1 MSRIEARKRMG
12 EDGGKGKLLNDIQ
25 SLSKALNIDKTQPN
39 TSLKNPSKSNFKDTS
54 SNQEPSSKDKKSMWS
69 WKGFKALTGALNKRF
84 NCSFSLHVHLVQ
96 GLPPECDGLSL
107 RVHWKRRDTEFT
119 TRPARVL
126 DGVSEFEQQLT
137 HVCSVYGS
145 RNGSRSSAKYEARH
159 FLLYVSVVGRPEL
172 DLGKHRLDLTRL
184 LPLNL
189 EELEEEDSSGKWT
202 TSFKLSGIAKGA
214 TLNVSFGYTV
224 VENNAVRPATHSD
237 LPRGLSLRENRDDDS
252 ALRRGKTLPSR
263 SHVLSHSVREVKDLH
278 EVLPAARSTLSDSVN
293 ILYQKFDEEKL
304 SISVEK
310 PKLQYMKP
318 KSYTDD
324 TEEDNVKTQC
334 EVSAQSEIP
343 DLEYMNTKS
352 YTDDADEDNVKTQ
365 CEVSA
370 QSETPDLE
378 YMEPKS
384 HTDDADEDK
393 VQTHCEVTAQSL
405 EEHNTVLLTEEK
417 VKLGLDIVKSTV
429 GSLQHNLDINVGSP
443 DRVASEEDTKIQE
456 SQGHIDD
463 FVETDFNFKEDD
475 FCNTDSLMKE
485 LESALSSV
493 SNLLKESSDSQ
504 EDECQIL
511 SEEKYLGAESI
522 DKVSG
527 VEKSI
532 SMDDVTD
539 SAACEFLD
547 MLGIEH
553 SPFGLS
559 SESEPESPRERLLR
573 QFEKDSL
580 ANGCSLFNFDDELD
594 MTEFGDDILSGS
606 GLGSISEDVHHSSKG
621 ELYENANVDTQA
633 LGRKTRASVLE
644 NMETEALMREW
655 GLNEKAFQCP
665 PPDSSGGFGSPI
677 DLPLEQPI
685 PLPSLGEGLGSIV
698 QTKDGGFLRSMSP
711 ELFRNA
717 KVGGSLVMQ
726 VSSPVVVP
734 AEMGSG
740 ITEILQGLASVGI
753 EKLSMQATKLMPLED
768 ISGKMMQHIT
778 WEANPSLEAPERQ
791 VPLQQDSEVDRN
803 LYSGEE
809 NAKRSSSRLRSSKRS
824 SNSFNHHVDSECVSL
839 EDLAPL
845 AMDKIEALSV
855 EGLRIQSG
863 LSNDDAPSSVTSH
876 FTGQSS
882 ALKGEMVNI
891 GGSLGLEGAG
901 GLQLMDVKD
910 NSDDDGGLMG
920 LSLTLD
926 EWMRLD
932 SGVID
937 DEDQI
942 SERTSKILAAH
953 HATPGDR
960 FHGKSNGDK
969 KRGKGSRKCGLLG
982 NNFTVALMVQLR
994 DPLRNYEPVGTPMLA
1009 LIQVERLFV
1018 PPKPK
1023 IYCNVSEIRPY
1034 IDDED
1039 ESEPT
1044 AKEVMGEKM
1053 QEEEVIPVFKINEV
1067 HVAGLI
1073 SEPGKKKAWGSK
1085 TQQQSGS
1092 RWLIANGMGKSNKFP
1107 VTKSKAPAKTSPE
1120 MTRIQP
1126 VETLWSISS
1135 RVGAKLKELAS
1146 LNSPIRNPD
1155 VIIPQNDTLKLH

>member
-1 MSRIEARKRMG
+1 MSRIEGRKRMG
-12 EDGGKGKLLNDIQ
+12 EDAGKGKLLNDIET
-25 SLSKALNIDKTQPN
+25 LSKALNIDKPQPKG
-39 TSLKNPSKSNFKDTS
+39 SFKSSGRIPVSHSKSKLKDS
-54 SNQEPSSKDKKSMWS
+54 SNEEASSKDKKSMWS
-69 WKGFKALTGALNKRF
+69 WKGFKALTGAQNKRF
-84 NCSFSLHVHLVQ
+84 NCSFSVQVHLVE
-96 GLPPECDGLSL
+96 GLPVECDGLSL
-107 RVHWKRRDTEFT
+107 GVHWKRRDSELT
-119 TRPARVL
+119 TRAARVME
-126 DGVSEFEQQLT
+126 GIAEFEEQLT
-137 HVCSVYGS
+137 HMCSVYGS

-159 FLLYVSVVGRPEL
+159 FLLYVSVMGRPEL

-184 LPLNL
+184 LPLTL
-189 EELEEEDSSGKWT
+189 EELEEENSSGKWT
-202 TSFKLSGIAKGA
+202 TSFRLSGIAKGA
-214 TLNVSFGYTV
+214 TLNVSFGYLV
-224 VENNAVRPATHSD
+224 VGNNAVRPAMHSD
-237 LPRGLSLRENRDDDS
+237 LPRGLSLRENRDDES
-252 ALRRGKTLPSR
+252 TLRRGKTLPSR
-263 SHVLSHSVREVKDLH
+263 SHVASRSVREIKDLH
-278 EVLPAARSTLSDSVN
+278 EVLPTVRSTLSDSVN

-304 SISVEK
+304 SLSVDK
-310 PKLQYMKP
+310 PELEYMKP
-318 KSYTDD
+318 KPYTD
-324 TEEDNVKTQC
+324 E
-334 EVSAQSEIP
+334 
-343 DLEYMNTKS
+343 
-352 YTDDADEDNVKTQ
+352 ADEDNVKTQ
-365 CEVSA
+365 CEVTA
-370 QSETPDLE
+370 QSETSMVE
-378 YMEPKS
+378 RGTE
-384 HTDDADEDK
+384 
-393 VQTHCEVTAQSL
+393 
-405 EEHNTVLLTEEK
+405 LLTEEK
-417 VKLGLDIVKSTV
+417 VNPGLEILKSSIGSLQENLDIPKVGSSDVVASLFTEEKVNPGLETLKSTV
-429 GSLQHNLDINVGSP
+429 GSLQENLDFSKVGSS
-443 DRVASEEDTKIQE
+443 DVVASEDTKIQE
-456 SQGHIDD
+456 SHGHIDD
-463 FVETDFNFKEDD
+463 FVETDLNDKENDLCD
-475 FCNTDSLMKE
+475 TDSLMKE

-493 SNLLKESSDSQ
+493 STLLKEGSDSQ

-511 SEEKYLGAESI
+511 SEEKHLEVESN

-527 VEKSI
+527 EEKSI
-532 SMDDVTD
+532 SVDDVTE
-539 SAACEFLD
+539 SVACEFLD

-594 MTEFGDDILSGS
+594 LTEFGGDILSGS
-606 GLGSISEDVHHSSKG
+606 GLGSISEDFHHSSTTEFYK
-621 ELYENANVDTQA
+621 NANVETPA
-633 LGRKTRASVLE
+633 LGSKTRASVLE
-644 NMETEALMREW
+644 DMETEALMREW

-685 PLPSLGEGLGSIV
+685 PLPPLGEGLGPFV

-768 ISGKMMQHIT
+768 ISGKTMQHIM
-778 WEANPSLEAPERQ
+778 WEANPSLEGPERQ
-791 VPLQQDSEVDRN
+791 VSLQQDPEVDQN
-803 LYSGEE
+803 MYSGEKIE
-809 NAKRSSSRLRSSKRS
+809 KTNQSRHRSSKRL
-824 SNSFNHHVDSECVSL
+824 SNSIDNHVDSECVSL

-863 LSNDDAPSSVTSH
+863 LSNDDAPSSVTSQ

-882 ALKGEMVNI
+882 ALEGKMVNI

-901 GLQLMDVKD
+901 GLQLMDIKD
-910 NSDDDGGLMG
+910 SSDDDGGLMG

-953 HATPGDR
+953 HATPGDW
-960 FHGKSNGDK
+960 FHGKSNGER

-1023 IYCNVSEIRPY
+1023 IYCTVSEIRPY

-1039 ESEPT
+1039 ESESAT
-1044 AKEVMGEKM
+1044 RENKEVLKEKM
-1053 QEEEVIPVFKINEV
+1053 QEEDVIPMFKIKDV
-1067 HVAGLI
+1067 HVAGLT
-1073 SEPGKKKAWGSK
+1073 SEPGKKVWGSK

-1092 RWLIANGMGKSNKFP
+1092 RWLLANGMGKSNKFP
-1107 VTKSKAPAKTSPE
+1107 VTRSKAPAKTSASE
-1120 MTRIQP
+1120 TTKIQP
-1126 VETLWSISS
+1126 GESFWSISS
-1135 RVGAKLKELAS
+1135 RVGAKLKDLAS
-1146 LNSPIRNPD
+1146 LNSHIRNPNV
-1155 VIIPQNDTLKLH
+1155 VIPNETLKLR

>member
-1 MSRIEARKRMG
+1 MSRIEGRKRMG
-12 EDGGKGKLLNDIQ
+12 EDAGKGKLLNDIET
-25 SLSKALNIDKTQPN
+25 LSKALNIDKTQPRG
-39 TSLKNPSKSNFKDTS
+39 SFKSSGKIPVSDSKSKLKDS
-54 SNQEPSSKDKKSMWS
+54 SNEEASSKDKKSMWS
-69 WKGFKALTGALNKRF
+69 WKGFKALTGAQSKRF
-84 NCSFSLHVHLVQ
+84 NCSFSVQVHLVE
-96 GLPPECDGLSL
+96 GLPVECDGLSL
-107 RVHWKRRDTEFT
+107 GVHWKRRDSELT
-119 TRPARVL
+119 TRSARVTQ
-126 DGVSEFEQQLT
+126 GIAEFEEQLT
-137 HVCSVYGS
+137 HTCSVYGS

-159 FLLYVSVVGRPEL
+159 FLLYVSVIGRPEL

-184 LPLNL
+184 LPLTL
-189 EELEEEDSSGKWT
+189 EELEEENSSGKWT
-202 TSFKLSGIAKGA
+202 TSFRLSGIAKGA
-214 TLNVSFGYTV
+214 TLNVSFGYLV
-224 VENNAVRPATHSD
+224 VGNNAVRPATHSD
-237 LPRGLSLRENRDDDS
+237 LPRGLSLRENRDDES
-252 ALRRGKTLPSR
+252 TLRRGKTLPSR
-263 SHVLSHSVREVKDLH
+263 SHAASRSVREIKDLH
-278 EVLPAARSTLSDSVN
+278 EVLPTARSTLSDSVN

-304 SISVEK
+304 NISVDKPELENLK
-310 PKLQYMKP
+310 PKP
-318 KSYTDD
+318 D
-324 TEEDNVKTQC
+324 TVEAHEDSVKTQC
-334 EVSAQSEIP
+334 EVSAQIEI
-343 DLEYMNTKS
+343 L
-352 YTDDADEDNVKTQ
+352 
-365 CEVSA
+365 
-370 QSETPDLE
+370 
-378 YMEPKS
+378 ME
-384 HTDDADEDK
+384 ERGM
-393 VQTHCEVTAQSL
+393 E
-405 EEHNTVLLTEEK
+405 LLTEEK
-417 VKLGLDIVKSTV
+417 VNPGLDTLKSSV
-429 GSLQHNLDINVGSP
+429 GSVQENLDLLKVSSSYG
-443 DRVASEEDTKIQE
+443 VAFDEDTKIQE
-456 SQGHIDD
+456 SQCHIED
-463 FVETDFNFKEDD
+463 FVEAD
-475 FCNTDSLMKE
+475 CNDEENDLCDTDSLMKE

-493 SNLLKESSDSQ
+493 SNLLKEGTDSQ
-504 EDECQIL
+504 EDECQIS
-511 SEEKYLGAESI
+511 SEEKHLEVESNDKLSAE
-522 DKVSG
+522 
-527 VEKSI
+527 EKPASV
-532 SMDDVTD
+532 DDVTD
-539 SAACEFLD
+539 SVACEFLD

-594 MTEFGDDILSGS
+594 LTELSGDIFSGS
-606 GLGSISEDVHHSSKG
+606 GLGSISGDFHHLSTAES
-621 ELYENANVDTQA
+621 YENAKVETPA
-633 LGRKTRASVLE
+633 LGSKTRAFVLE
-644 NMETEALMREW
+644 DMETEALMRQW

-685 PLPSLGEGLGSIV
+685 PLPSLGEGLGPFV

-711 ELFRNA
+711 ELFSNA

-768 ISGKMMQHIT
+768 ISGKTMQHII
-778 WEANPSLEAPERQ
+778 WEANPSLETPERQ
-791 VPLQQDSEVDRN
+791 VLLQQDSEVDQN
-803 LYSGEE
+803 IYSGE
-809 NAKRSSSRLRSSKRS
+809 KREKTNQSRHRSSKRS
-824 SNSFNHHVDSECVSL
+824 SSSIDNYGDSECVSL

-863 LSNDDAPSSVTSH
+863 LSNDDAPSSVTSQ

-882 ALKGEMVNI
+882 ALQGKMVNI

-901 GLQLMDVKD
+901 GLQLMDIKD
-910 NSDDDGGLMG
+910 SSDDDGGLMG

-953 HATPGDR
+953 HATPGDW
-960 FHGKSNGDK
+960 FHGKSNGEK

-1023 IYCNVSEIRPY
+1023 IYCTVSEIRPY

-1039 ESEPT
+1039 ESESAT
-1044 AKEVMGEKM
+1044 KEKKEVMKEQM
-1053 QEEEVIPVFKINEV
+1053 QEEDVIPMFKIKEV
-1067 HVAGLI
+1067 HVAGLT
-1073 SEPGKKKAWGSK
+1073 SEPGKKKVWGSK

-1092 RWLIANGMGKSNKFP
+1092 RWLLANGMGKSNKFP
-1107 VTKSKAPAKTSPE
+1107 VTKSKAPIKTSAPE
-1120 MTRIQP
+1120 TTKVQP
-1126 VETLWSISS
+1126 GETLWSISS
-1135 RVGAKLKELAS
+1135 RVGAKLKDLAS
-1146 LNSPIRNPD
+1146 LNSHIRNPN
-1155 VIIPQNDTLKLH
+1155 VIIPNETLKLR